1 MIHNIKNVRNS
12 WGSLKVLKNSE
23 GEIIN
28 WNYIVKLHEL
38 QCSEKL
44 RAANKLT
51 NKHIYYTNYKM
62 KAIYAIQ
69 VFSRSVGKSLKFCRE
84 VLKLPEFE
92 HSEAT
97 EEFLYIMNDLFDVM
111 NSRSSK
117 GIKLQGPLR
126 ESNKQYWLPFFV
138 KAHMYIYGLR
148 NGNTGARM
156 VTEDPKRTGFLGMIC
171 NIVAVERIFNQH
183 VASGSLCFLLTY
195 KLSQDFL
202 EHYFGLG
209 KP

>member
-1 MIHNIKNVRNS
+1 
-12 WGSLKVLKNSE
+12 
-23 GEIIN
+23 
-28 WNYIVKLHEL
+28 
-38 QCSEKL
+38 
-44 RAANKLT
+44 
-51 NKHIYYTNYKM
+51 
-62 KAIYAIQ
+62 
-69 VFSRSVGKSLKFCRE
+69 
-84 VLKLPEFE
+84 
-92 HSEAT
+92 
-97 EEFLYIMNDLFDVM
+97 MNDLFDVM

-183 VASGSLCFLLTY
+183 IANGSLCFLLT
-195 KLSQDFL
+195 
-202 EHYFGLG
+202 
-209 KP
+209 